1 MKLNLDPMPALRMAA
16 KAKVNQHFD
25 RLARPH
31 LDAVY
36 AAKRVA
42 AQAGA
47 PYPDWFVQEADL
59 RGVTPVALASLI
71 LSKPDTLTSRE
82 VRRQRA
88 MAAIDAATTPATL
101 DAIVD
106 ILRQS

>member
-1 MKLNLDPMPALRMAA
+1 MKLTLDPMPALRMAA

-25 RLARPH
+25 RLVRPH

-36 AAKRVA
+36 AAKRQT

-59 RGVTPVALASLI
+59 RGITPSALASLI

-82 VRRQRA
+82 MERQRA
-88 MAAIDAATTPATL
+88 LVAVDAATTPAEL
-101 DAIVD
+101 DANVD
-106 ILRQS
+106 ILRQP